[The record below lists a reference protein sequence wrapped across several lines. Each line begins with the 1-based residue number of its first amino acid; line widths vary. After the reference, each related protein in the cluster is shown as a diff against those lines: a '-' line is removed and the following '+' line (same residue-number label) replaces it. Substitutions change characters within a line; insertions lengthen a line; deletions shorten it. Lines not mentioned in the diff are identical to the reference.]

1 MSRSLFTSAVSL
13 IKSRLSDKREC
24 RYGNYTLSRKDD
36 QRWQK
41 ENTDPEVW
49 DHYIERNSVLQ
60 NQDYGCR
67 WQRVEFVCRYL

>member
-24 RYGNYTLSRKDD
+24 RPETALSRKDD

-41 ENTDPEVW
+41 ENADRVW
-49 DHYIERNSVLQ
+49 DHYIERNQCYRTRITDADGKS
-60 NQDYGCR
+60 
-67 WQRVEFVCRYL
+67 

>member
-24 RYGNYTLSRKDD
+24 RYGDYTLSRKDD

-41 ENTDPEVW
+41 RKHRSRSMGPL
-49 DHYIERNSVLQ
+49 H
-60 NQDYGCR
+60 
-67 WQRVEFVCRYL
+67 